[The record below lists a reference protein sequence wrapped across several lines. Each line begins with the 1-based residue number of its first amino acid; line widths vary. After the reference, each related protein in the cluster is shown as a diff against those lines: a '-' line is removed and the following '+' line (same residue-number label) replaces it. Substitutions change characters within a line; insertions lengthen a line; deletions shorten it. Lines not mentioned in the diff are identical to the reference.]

1 MLENQLRV
9 YTHNHSEDDLRKQL
23 AKVLEEKQRS
33 ENTSKESVKS
43 LLQEKIDFAA
53 KLSQLQARERESA
66 ILLFLVCNHLPVF
79 LVFTNRGITTKP
91 RKNVRDIA
99 RCMMQ
104 TSRR

>member
-43 LLQEKIDFAA
+43 LLQEKIEFAA
-53 KLSQLQARERESA
+53 KLSQLQARESR
-66 ILLFLVCNHLPVF
+66 LFLRLAHSDL
-79 LVFTNRGITTKP
+79 LVSLILINRGITIRLK
-91 RKNVRDIA
+91 RNVRDIA
-99 RCMMQ
+99 RCMRQ
-104 TSRR
+104 TSKR